1 MLMRLT
7 DEREDDTELY
17 EGLEKIA
24 KCIDGLPKGSRLY
37 LLRDT
42 APPGEGR
49 MVGFKCLGPREGHK
63 GPVWESMNYSVECHL
78 AVNYGLGGGLM
89 MSTWGLNRFPDGS
102 PDIAIRTEDTETI
115 CGWWPDGRPL
125 IIEKGVIVDADKTE

>member
-17 EGLEKIA
+17 KELERIA
-24 KCIDGLPKGSRLY
+24 GCINGLPKGSRLY
-37 LLRDT
+37 FLSDEAL
-42 APPGEGR
+42 PGGDR
-49 MVGFKCLGPREGHK
+49 IVGFKCLGPREGHR
-63 GPVWESMNYSVECHL
+63 GPVWACIDYDVECYL

-89 MSTWGLNRFPDGS
+89 MSTWGLNRFPNGLPGITIKAD
-102 PDIAIRTEDTETI
+102 DTETI

-125 IIEKGVIVDADKTE
+125 IIEKGVILDADKTE

>member
-17 EGLEKIA
+17 ERLEKIA
-24 KCIDGLPKGSRLY
+24 DCINGLPKDSTLWF
-37 LLRDT
+37 LSDA
-42 APPGEGR
+42 APPGEDR
-49 MVGFKCLGPREGHK
+49 TVGFTCLGPREGHK

-78 AVNYGLGGGLM
+78 AVNYGLGGGLL

-102 PDIAIRTEDTETI
+102 AWIAIKAEDTETI
-115 CGWWPDGRPL
+115 CGWWPNGEPL